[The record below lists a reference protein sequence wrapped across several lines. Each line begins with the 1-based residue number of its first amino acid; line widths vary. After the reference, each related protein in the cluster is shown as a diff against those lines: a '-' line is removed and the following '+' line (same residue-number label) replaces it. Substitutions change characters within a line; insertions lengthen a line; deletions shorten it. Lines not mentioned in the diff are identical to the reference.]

1 MMSIENGS
9 SASPLAH
16 EPSRRT
22 VVAVFVA
29 LMVVMV
35 AGSLDQTIVSTAL
48 PTIAGDLD
56 DMSHLL
62 WITTAYVL
70 ACTITMPI
78 YGKLGDMVGRK
89 SLFVGALLLLLVG
102 SVMCGA
108 ADTMAVM
115 IAGRAGPVLAM
126 AA

>member
-70 ACTITMPI
+70 ASPCRYTASWATW
-78 YGKLGDMVGRK
+78 
-89 SLFVGALLLLLVG
+89 SAE
-102 SVMCGA
+102 
-108 ADTMAVM
+108 
-115 IAGRAGPVLAM
+115 RACS
-126 AA
+126 